1 MYQGGIQAP
10 NVSPWPMNVWC
21 LKPDCGGRMVI
32 TAETGALVPVQ
43 RNNLAALV
51 RIVALYRSLWPTE
64 KKEHGI

>member
-1 MYQGGIQAP
+1 
-10 NVSPWPMNVWC
+10 
-21 LKPDCGGRMVI
+21 MVI